1 MAPTKKRTVTGE
13 EPKLPI
19 DIVRHLRCP
28 VCRSKLSLE
37 RDRCYCEAAACRRE
51 FAVKNGVPILIDPAF
66 SVFGGCSPQE
76 SNLSPA
82 GSTLKAKRLAESL
95 LPTLGKNI
103 GAKPAY
109 DKFAEML
116 LAISTKPKVLV
127 LGGATLGAGLDEILK
142 HESIEFIESDVYL
155 SPRTALVCDAH
166 QIPFEEGTFDGVI
179 AQAVL
184 EHVADPAACVE
195 EIHRAL
201 KPQGLVF
208 SDTPFM
214 QQVHAAGHDF
224 SRFTHV
230 GHRRLFRKFHEVASG
245 VTCGPGMAL
254 AWAYQYFL
262 LSFVQSTVARALAVA
277 FARLTG
283 FWLKY
288 LDYYLIRKPGA
299 LDAASAYY
307 FLGMKARLSISDREA
322 IDQYRGIQRTLE
334 PRSGVGS

>member
-1 MAPTKKRTVTGE
+1 M
-13 EPKLPI
+13 
-19 DIVRHLRCP
+19 
-28 VCRSKLSLE
+28 S
-37 RDRCYCEAAACRRE
+37 
-51 FAVKNGVPILIDPAF
+51 GVPILIDRRL
-66 SVFGGCSPQE
+66 SVFGECGQRE
-76 SNLSPA
+76 SNPPRTGPA
-82 GSTLKAKRLAESL
+82 VTAKRLAGAL
-95 LPTLGKNI
+95 LPSLGKNI
-103 GAKPAY
+103 GAKQAY
-109 DKFAEML
+109 AKFAEML
-116 LAISTKPKVLV
+116 LAISAKPKVLV
-127 LGGATLGAGLDEILK
+127 VGGATVGAGLGTILN

-155 SPRTALVCDAH
+155 SRRTALVCDAH
-166 QIPFEEGTFDGVI
+166 QIPFEEETFDGVI
-179 AQAVL
+179 LQAVL

-195 EIHRAL
+195 EIHRVL
-201 KPQGLVF
+201 KAQGLVY

-262 LSFVQSTVARALAVA
+262 LSFVQSTVARAVAVG

-288 LDYYLIRKPGA
+288 FDYFLIRKPGA

-322 IDQYRGIQRTLE
+322 IDQYRGIQR
-334 PRSGVGS
+334 S

>member
-1 MAPTKKRTVTGE
+1 MQRETATAGRPTLTTDLIR
-13 EPKLPI
+13 
-19 DIVRHLRCP
+19 RLRCP
-28 VCRSKLSLE
+28 VCCSKLRLGS
-37 RDRCYCEAAACRRE
+37 DRCTCQSATCRRE
-51 FAVKNGVPILIDPAF
+51 FPLKNGIPILIDSRL
-66 SVFGGCSPQE
+66 SVFEECSQPE
-76 SNLSPA
+76 SNPPLSGPA
-82 GSTLKAKRLAESL
+82 ATAKRLAAAL
-95 LPTLGKNI
+95 LPSLGRNI
-103 GAKPAY
+103 GSKQAY
-109 DKFAEML
+109 AKFAEIL

-127 LGGATLGAGLDEILK
+127 VGGATIGAGLDTILNQ
-142 HESIEFIESDVYL
+142 ESIEFIESDVYL
-155 SPRTALVCDAH
+155 SPRTALACDAL
-166 QIPFEEGTFDGVI
+166 QIPFEADTFDGLIV
-179 AQAVL
+179 QAVL

-195 EIHRAL
+195 EIHRVL
-201 KPQGLVF
+201 KPRGLVY

-230 GHRRLFRKFHEVASG
+230 GHRRLFRKFEEVASG
-245 VTCGPGMAL
+245 VSCGPGMAL

-262 LSFVQSTVARALAVA
+262 LSFVQSNLARAIAVV

-322 IDQYRGIQRTLE
+322 IDRYRGIQRS
-334 PRSGVGS
+334 P

>member
-1 MAPTKKRTVTGE
+1 MQMAPKSKQTAIAAGPR
-13 EPKLPI
+13 LPRSVI
-19 DIVRHLRCP
+19 HRLRCP
-28 VCRSKLSLE
+28 VCRSKLRLRS
-37 RDRCYCEAAACRRE
+37 DCYLCQAAACRRE
-51 FAVKNGVPILIDPAF
+51 FPLKNGIPILIDSRL
-66 SVFGGCSPQE
+66 SVFEECSQPE
-76 SNLSPA
+76 SNPPPSGPA
-82 GSTLKAKRLAESL
+82 ATAKRLAAAL
-95 LPTLGKNI
+95 LPSLGRNI
-103 GAKPAY
+103 GSKQAY
-109 DKFAEML
+109 AKFAEIL

-127 LGGATLGAGLDEILK
+127 VGGATIGAGLETILK
-142 HESIEFIESDVYL
+142 KDSIEFIESDVYL

-166 QIPFEEGTFDGVI
+166 QIPFEGDTFDGVI
-179 AQAVL
+179 VQAVL

-195 EIHRAL
+195 EIHRVL
-201 KPQGLVF
+201 KPRGLVY

-230 GHRRLFRKFHEVASG
+230 GHRRLFRKFDEVASG
-245 VTCGPGMAL
+245 VSCGPGMAL

-262 LSFVQSTVARALAVA
+262 LSFVQSKMARAIAVA

-307 FLGMKARLSISDREA
+307 FLGMKARLSISDRQA
-322 IDQYRGIQRTLE
+322 IDQYRGIQRSL
-334 PRSGVGS
+334 

>member
-1 MAPTKKRTVTGE
+1 MAT
-13 EPKLPI
+13 
-19 DIVRHLRCP
+19 
-28 VCRSKLSLE
+28 
-37 RDRCYCEAAACRRE
+37 
-51 FAVKNGVPILIDPAF
+51 
-66 SVFGGCSPQE
+66 
-76 SNLSPA
+76 
-82 GSTLKAKRLAESL
+82 AKRLASAL
-95 LPTLGKNI
+95 LPSLGRNI
-103 GAKPAY
+103 GAKQAY
-109 DKFAEML
+109 AKFAEML

-127 LGGATLGAGLDEILK
+127 VGGATIGAGLDTILK
-142 HESIEFIESDVYL
+142 QESIEFIESDVYL
-155 SPRTALVCDAH
+155 SPRTTLMCDAH
-166 QIPFEEGTFDGVI
+166 QIPFEGDTFDGVI
-179 AQAVL
+179 VQAVL

-195 EIHRAL
+195 EIHRVL
-201 KPQGLVF
+201 KPRGLVY

-230 GHRRLFRKFHEVASG
+230 GHRRLFRKFEEVASG

-262 LSFVQSTVARALAVA
+262 LSFVQSKAARAIAVA

-307 FLGMKARLSISDREA
+307 FL
-322 IDQYRGIQRTLE
+322 
-334 PRSGVGS
+334 V